1 MAPSVAAVAVA
12 AHSLRERKRSD
23 EVFFSPGSDR
33 RVTFSPFTKIK
44 HAPRPRRFVNAQDPQ
59 KMTSGFV
66 FASGTE
72 MEKRKQAKK
81 KQELQMMEK
90 LYLASR
96 KRSLGWKDMLLEN
109 FTILKRVQ
117 DWGTQW
123 MDLFNSSSLSTLL
136 RKKNAQTLRRRKT
149 RRSIRA
155 RREALQWTAFDQ
167 ADHEYMKQLTLP
179 ASSTESTVNNVIVPN
194 GKHVEFIS
202 EEEDPV
208 PDLTPLKQGS
218 FSNLL
223 RKEGIPVD
231 EDEQREKLA
240 MEDDLRGVGHASIRL
255 KVSRH

>member
-1 MAPSVAAVAVA
+1 
-12 AHSLRERKRSD
+12 
-23 EVFFSPGSDR
+23 
-33 RVTFSPFTKIK
+33 
-44 HAPRPRRFVNAQDPQ
+44 
-59 KMTSGFV
+59 MTEALV
-66 FASGTE
+66 LIN
-72 MEKRKQAKK
+72 RKQAKK